1 MKLPL
6 IPDEISEVEKVDL
19 IEKVARFIVNRKL
32 TAPAILMLEVC
43 KPINFVGSQF
53 MLALNPFVQA
63 IFNTIEYQKFALIIE
78 KDENLEL
85 LIQCI
90 EKLDADKQGK

>member
-1 MKLPL
+1 MKPPL
-6 IPDEISEVEKVDL
+6 ILDEVSEVEKVDL
-19 IEKVARFIVNRKL
+19 IEKVARFIVNRQL

-53 MLALNPFVQA
+53 MLSLNPFVQA

-90 EKLDADKQGK
+90 EKLDADKQGE

>member
-1 MKLPL
+1 MKPPL
-6 IPDEISEVEKVDL
+6 ILDEVSEVEKVDL
-19 IEKVARFIVNRKL
+19 IEKVARFSVNRQL

-43 KPINFVGSQF
+43 KPINFVGSQVL
-53 MLALNPFVQA
+53 LALNPFVQA
-63 IFNTIEYQKFALIIE
+63 IFNTVEYQKFALIIE

-90 EKLDADKQGK
+90 EKLDADK

>member
-6 IPDEISEVEKVDL
+6 ILDEISEVEKVDL
-19 IEKVARFIVNRKL
+19 IEKVARFVVNRQL

-53 MLALNPFVQA
+53 MLALSPFVQA

-90 EKLDADKQGK
+90 EKLDADKQGE

>member
-1 MKLPL
+1 
-6 IPDEISEVEKVDL
+6 
-19 IEKVARFIVNRKL
+19 
-32 TAPAILMLEVC
+32 
-43 KPINFVGSQF
+43 

-90 EKLDADKQGK
+90 EKLDADKQGE